1 MKKKKEE
8 GEPGRYK
15 GIEKIKIT
23 YNSYLAP
30 GPRAS
35 PYPTLGRVY
44 DSAVQYKRRLVES
57 KPDSSSNHNGWF

>member
-8 GEPGRYK
+8 AEAGRYK
-15 GIEKIKIT
+15 GMEKIKIT

-30 GPRAS
+30 GARGS
-35 PYPTLGRVY
+35 GYSTLGRVY

-57 KPDSSSNHNGWF
+57 KPDSSSNNR